1 MSCRR
6 LVLLLVLLAAIGI
19 PAGVLSAT
27 CENGSCGNGDERAS
41 PVPFCPLPAEL
52 RDRLANG
59 YREGRSP
66 DVLGVANGTTVTSD
80 ADGGRTAWP
89 GIGAPSE
96 GRVPLVYWGAG
107 VAHREIPDGVGLD
120 SVAPTVSEALG
131 FERPFPDVR
140 SGRATPGVASGK
152 RPSLVL
158 LVAWKGVGS
167 SDIASA
173 GRRDWAYLRTLV
185 HGGAGT
191 LRATTGSLPVDPAAT
206 LTTIGTGGLPSQHGV
221 TGSVVRNDDGRVVE
235 AFGPGAPVTVIA
247 TLADDLDH
255 AEPASLV
262 GAVLPHGLDRGIVG
276 EGWYPGGDP
285 VDMVIGES
293 ARAPIAV
300 EHRLATGYGADE
312 VPDVL
317 AVVLEGNV
325 RSLDRWTSRIVAGA
339 ERATTNGTLVVVAGT
354 GSREEDPTAIGDEDL
369 VAAVEDAIP
378 GDARSVE
385 AAVPGGLFLDQD
397 ALRREGVTGLVAVEA
412 MRSATGAEG
421 RPILADAFQGFAVSF
436 GRYC

>member
-1 MSCRR
+1 MEAR
-6 LVLLLVLLAAIGI
+6 
-19 PAGVLSAT
+19 
-27 CENGSCGNGDERAS
+27 
-41 PVPFCPLPAEL
+41 
-52 RDRLANG
+52 
-59 YREGRSP
+59 GRS
-66 DVLGVANGTTVTSD
+66 
-80 ADGGRTAWP
+80 
-89 GIGAPSE
+89 
-96 GRVPLVYWGAG
+96 
-107 VAHREIPDGVGLD
+107 
-120 SVAPTVSEALG
+120 
-131 FERPFPDVR
+131 ERPPDRCR
-140 SGRATPGVASGK
+140 STPP
-152 RPSLVL
+152 RPS
-158 LVAWKGVGS
+158 
-167 SDIASA
+167 
-173 GRRDWAYLRTLV
+173 
-185 HGGAGT
+185 
-191 LRATTGSLPVDPAAT
+191 
-206 LTTIGTGGLPSQHGV
+206 TTIGTGGLPSQHGV

-285 VDMVIGES
+285 VDMVIDES

-412 MRSATGAEG
+412 MRSATRAEG